1 MIEKKLAEIRAQEKE
16 KYMARV
22 KELQEE
28 FTQVKTQNQLKTDYE
43 NEKKKYLDRIVNEHE
58 TKLELILS

>member
-28 FTQVKTQNQLKTDYE
+28 FNQVKTHNQLKTDYE

>member
-28 FTQVKTQNQLKTDYE
+28 FNQVKTHNQLKKDYE

>member
-28 FTQVKTQNQLKTDYE
+28 FNQVKTHNQLKTDYE
-43 NEKKKYLDRIVNEHE
+43 NEKKKYLDRIVTEHE
-58 TKLELILS
+58 TKLDLILS

>member
-1 MIEKKLAEIRAQEKE
+1 
-16 KYMARV
+16 MARV

-28 FTQVKTQNQLKTDYE
+28 FNQVKTHNQLKTDYE